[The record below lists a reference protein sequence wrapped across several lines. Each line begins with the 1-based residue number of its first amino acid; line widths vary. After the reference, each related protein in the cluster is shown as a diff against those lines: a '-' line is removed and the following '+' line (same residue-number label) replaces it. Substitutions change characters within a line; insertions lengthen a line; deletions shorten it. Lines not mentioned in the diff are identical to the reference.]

1 MSFRYVLHCKQV
13 KVFRRQMIMS
23 QQGQD
28 SYMAEKGAVALM
40 QRLFFNSN
48 VGIIDFYSYLSRML
62 NCRELYNQKAP

>member
-1 MSFRYVLHCKQV
+1 
-13 KVFRRQMIMS
+13 MS

-28 SYMAEKGAVALM
+28 SYMAKKGAVALM